1 MSNVLPTVF
10 VVDPDASVRA
20 SLDILIRRSGWKPS
34 AFACALDFLCC
45 PPPSAPGCLL
55 IDVAAPEANG
65 LDPLNHIV
73 AERKET
79 PIIAMSDRADLP
91 SIVHAMK
98 AGAMEFLLK
107 PLEGDTLIAAIAQ
120 ALGKSQLILQRLA
133 ELQEL
138 RKRHDSLSGR
148 EREVMAR
155 VVAGCLNKQV
165 ASALG
170 ISIIT
175 VKAHRGRVMR
185 KMEAGSL
192 AELVRIAMKIGV
204 PPPEPALV
212 TLRPRGSAPRSTGGA
227 AHGLPRR
234 TPARSRVPPACH

>member
-1 MSNVLPTVF
+1 MPNLLPSVF

-20 SLDILIRRSGWKPS
+20 SVDTLIRRSGWMP
-34 AFACALDFLCC
+34 ATFASPQDFLCSE
-45 PPPSAPGCLL
+45 PPSAPGCLL
-55 IDVAAPEANG
+55 IDVAVPEPHG
-65 LDPLNHIV
+65 RDPLNRIV

-79 PIIAMSDRADLP
+79 PIIAMSSGADVP

-107 PLEGDTLIAAIAQ
+107 PLDGALLKTAVAQ
-120 ALGKSQLILQRLA
+120 ALARSQVILQHVA
-133 ELQEL
+133 ELQAL
-138 RKRHDSLSGR
+138 RRRHDSLSSR

-204 PPPEPALV
+204 PTVNTA
-212 TLRPRGSAPRSTGGA
+212 
-227 AHGLPRR
+227 R
-234 TPARSRVPPACH
+234 TPAFSHHPRAMPTPA